1 MKRILACIDASSYAG
16 RVCDLTAWV
25 AKRLDSS
32 VELLSVVQRNNAAA
46 TRNDL
51 SGAIGLGVKSSLL
64 EELTKIDEAEGKLA
78 IERGRIL
85 LDSAYERLKEM
96 GLDDVLVTHRHGG
109 IVETITEREVDA
121 DLVVIGKRGGSH
133 EFAKGHIGSKVERV
147 IRASVKPVLIASS
160 RGPDLAISDPSGVF
174 IAYDGG
180 EASTK
185 ALDFAASS
193 KLFQGLKLQVIIAG
207 PDDSRHRKL
216 EEKAQEHLKVHGSD
230 GVVMLKDGT
239 PEAVIGQTMKDN
251 PEGFLV
257 MGAYGHSPL
266 RTLIVGSTTTT
277 MIRTVHA
284 PVLLVR
290 P

>member
-25 AKRLDSS
+25 AKRSGSS

-64 EELTKIDEAEGKLA
+64 EELTKIDEAEGRLA

-96 GLDDVLVTHRHGG
+96 GLEDVIITHRHGG
-109 IVETITEREVDA
+109 IVETIAEREVDA
-121 DLVVIGKRGGSH
+121 DVVVIGKRGGSH

-147 IRASVKPVLIASS
+147 IRASIKPVLIASS
-160 RGPDLAISDPSGVF
+160 RGPDLATSDPSGV
-174 IAYDGG
+174 IVAYDGG
-180 EASTK
+180 DASSK

-193 KLFQGLKLQVIIAG
+193 PLFKDLPLQVILAG
-207 PDDSRHRKL
+207 PDDSRHRKF
-216 EEKAQEHLKVHGSD
+216 EEKAKAQLKTHDHAGTVT
-230 GVVMLKDGT
+230 LKDGA
-239 PEAVIGQTMKDN
+239 PEAVISETMKAN
-251 PEGFLV
+251 PDGFLV

-277 MIRTVHA
+277 MIRTVHT